1 MKVRCKKKSG
11 YYQFLVIPYNLE
23 LDNEDVASSE
33 GATSDTGELEYDLTL
48 EHDYTVYG
56 IVVIDGEIRYLL
68 QDDHGYPGF
77 FPSSLFEVLQSG
89 LPLDWEIA
97 EYHFRKKT
105 MLVIGYSNLVNQYS
119 HLRGILLLQPN
130 DVKIFLENKRKTMV
144 NGAQS

>member
-33 GATSDTGELEYDLTL
+33 G
-48 EHDYTVYG
+48 
-56 IVVIDGEIRYLL
+56 VIDGEIRYLL

-130 DVKIFLENKRKTMV
+130 DVKIFLRTKERLWLLGHRAEVPKRNK
-144 NGAQS
+144 

>member
-77 FPSSLFEVLQSG
+77 FLVVYLKFYNQAFRWTGKLQNII
-89 LPLDWEIA
+89 LE
-97 EYHFRKKT
+97 KKQCWLLAT
-105 MLVIGYSNLVNQYS
+105 LTWLIN
-119 HLRGILLLQPN
+119 IL
-130 DVKIFLENKRKTMV
+130 T
-144 NGAQS
+144 